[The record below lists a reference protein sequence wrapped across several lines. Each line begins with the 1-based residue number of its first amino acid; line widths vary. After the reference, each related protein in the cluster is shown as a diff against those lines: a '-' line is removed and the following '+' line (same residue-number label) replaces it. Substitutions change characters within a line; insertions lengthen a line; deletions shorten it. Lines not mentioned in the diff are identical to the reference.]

1 LVKVLLIDD
10 DVELAEL
17 MREVLAEYSIE
28 VHAVYAPDE
37 GLRALETGNFEMVL
51 LDVML
56 PQVNGL
62 QVCRKIRY
70 SNATYRNIP
79 IIMLTART
87 ELTDTV
93 VGLET
98 GADDYVRKP
107 FEPRE
112 LVARINAVL
121 RRFDQREAA
130 AQRQQGEGQAAE
142 AAAAPG
148 NGAGGMCR
156 LYLDGSELA
165 IDTQRAQV
173 FVNGTK
179 LTITSMEFELIAA
192 MAEQPT
198 EILSRDNLLGK
209 VHGSSVVYTRS
220 IDALIYRLRSKIKEA
235 GADVDFIRTV
245 RGRGYSLVG
254 TPSDTRPG
262 NATAVGHAGSN
273 DRRNSDQSAGGTV
286 AST

>member
-37 GLRALETGNFEMVL
+37 GFRALETGDFEMVL

-70 SNATYRNIP
+70 SNAPYRNIP

-130 AQRQQGEGQAAE
+130 AQRQGEGQAAE
-142 AAAAPG
+142 AAATPG
-148 NGAGGMCR
+148 NATGGMCR

-198 EILSRDNLLGK
+198 EILSRDSLLGK

-254 TPSDTRPG
+254 TPSDPRPG
-262 NATAVGHAGSN
+262 DASAGAYAGSN
-273 DRRNSDQSAGGTV
+273 ERRKSDQSAGGTV